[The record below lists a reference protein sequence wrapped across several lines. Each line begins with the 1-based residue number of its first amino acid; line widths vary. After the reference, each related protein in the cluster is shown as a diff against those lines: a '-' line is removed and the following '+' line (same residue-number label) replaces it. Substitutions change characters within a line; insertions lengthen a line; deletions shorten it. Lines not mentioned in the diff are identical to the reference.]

1 MALAISASAQ
11 TDPPSSG
18 DWVVEDNTLWDKDL
32 VLTGNL
38 TVNSSGLL
46 RLDNMTLT
54 MSGPV
59 DGGLTIWVES
69 GSALELINV
78 NVLSSSGDV
87 HYWFICEGRVR
98 IDRSDVRDAASNA
111 ARWSSWDSIRG
122 GVQIYDGSSVL
133 VNSKFHDNQ
142 RINVYVSG
150 CSPTIDRCEFY
161 NSEYVE
167 SYTAYS
173 YHYEISTYA
182 NQYYT
187 DATGLYL
194 ESADPNITRCTFR
207 DNGLRS
213 SALPYY
219 STSYSRNLVLTYG
232 RGILAHDSSPNI
244 TSCEFRTNGD
254 QPNDRSVEGVQQQF
268 REYDY
273 LFYIGPAQGG
283 LVCVGTAHPVVVGS
297 QFLTNDLFGI
307 YGIEGGYPNLVESSR
322 IEGNRYI
329 RGSSVYSPSAGIQVD
344 AGSGT
349 MTVANTT
356 AGGNYVL
363 ANIYTDSVSVR
374 LINFTNTNNV
384 VNNAYNIYVG
394 GSSNYFEDCHLSG
407 SPGLQV
413 NVYISYNRNG
423 QAIKARFESC
433 ELNGGDYG
441 IYVGNWNGATITLA
455 NSSIANTGQYTFYL
469 QSTTVD
475 CINST
480 LAPLRIQSYSWGRG
494 STVRIMFYLEIRVQ
508 WQNDQAIPGAFVQV
522 YNSSGDF
529 VFGGIADKNGTIGP
543 FLLASRTIMVSS
555 GSEIDISNSPLK
567 MNAYSAGLRSK
578 DVETLFSR
586 NLIGKNAVLIEIKD
600 DKAPTIYVFT
610 PQDGHSQ
617 NGTALEVRGMS
628 TDVGAGIKATYVSID
643 SKDGPWGEPIAGAE
657 QTWSKV
663 LVMTEGVHVIWIKSI
678 DQADN
683 AAIKNITGVNID
695 LTPPALEVTDPVKAT
710 WYTSR
715 SNYTIR
721 GRVNGQVT
729 LYVNRQL
736 VEVATDGT
744 WESRQEIHSGTNE
757 FMITANDH
765 VGNTWVVHKT
775 IISDNTIPKLI
786 LTSPEEGMWTNS
798 SQIEVKGITELG
810 ATIRVNGDPQPTFD
824 GRFATNIYLTEGLNR
839 IIVEAVD
846 RANNVERVERIV
858 RLDSIPPLLRLES
871 PRSDMLVSERYLP
884 VSGTIDDPSVSDVII
899 NGLLVPV
906 VDQRFYKEFRLD
918 EGDNPIFIE
927 VWDHASNYVSR
938 SYNVVLDTTPPALV
952 LLEPEMDLA
961 TRDPTVRIR
970 GTVDANV
977 NLLLWGEPQHDD
989 FDLINLVR
997 LSNTFR
1003 YDQYPLVRGVN
1014 TIHLYAEDE
1023 VGNVARMTLHVTY
1036 DLEPPTIILSPVAPR
1051 TSNEVI
1057 TISGLLMGGSDLR
1070 INNVPGVLGP
1080 NGEFTESVHLEGGK
1094 NEIKVVALDSAGNRA
1109 ESIVN
1114 VTRKAVEEPA
1124 EGILGAPVAFSL
1136 VLVIVMLA
1144 IGMAIVYPGV
1154 SGGSIEP
1161 EGMVGEPII
1170 VDEHGEVVS
1179 GKEPDPA
1186 RAPPQRPP
1194 RRRRPP
1200 EQKDGRRPPPPE
1212 HRRPPPERRGPPP
1225 EGHEHRRPPPPPPPE
1240 APEQPP
1246 KKEGVPPKPP
1256 WR

>member
-1 MALAISASAQ
+1 MAVAAASSAQ
-11 TDPPSSG
+11 TDPPASG
-18 DWVVEDNTLWDKDL
+18 DWVVEDNSFWDKDL
-32 VLTGNL
+32 VLAGNL

-54 MSGPV
+54 MDGPF
-59 DGGLTIWVES
+59 DGGLTIYVEA
-69 GSALELINV
+69 GSALELVNV
-78 NVLSSSGDV
+78 NVRSSNGDV
-87 HYWFICEGRVR
+87 HYWFICEGRVL
-98 IDRSDVRDAASNA
+98 IDRSDVRDVASNA
-111 ARWSSWDSIRG
+111 ARWNSWDSIHG
-122 GVQIYDGSSVL
+122 GVEIYDGTSVL

-161 NSEYVE
+161 NAEYVS
-167 SYTAYS
+167 SYNTYS
-173 YHYEISTYA
+173 YHYEIGTYA
-182 NQYYT
+182 YQTYT

-213 SALPYY
+213 TALPYY
-219 STSYSRNLVLTYG
+219 STSYTYNLVLTYG

-244 TSCEFRTNGD
+244 TSCEFRQNGD
-254 QPNDRSVEGVQQQF
+254 QPADRSVAGVQQLF

-273 LFYIGPAQGG
+273 QFYVGPAQGG
-283 LVCVGTAHPVVVGS
+283 LVCVGTAHPVVASS

-307 YGIEGGYPNLVESSR
+307 YGIEGGYPSLVESCR

-329 RGSSVYSPSAGIQVD
+329 RGSSVYSPSAGIQID
-344 AGSGT
+344 DGSGT

-363 ANIYTDSVSVR
+363 ANIYTDAVSVR
-374 LINFTNTNNV
+374 LINFTNSNNV

-394 GSSNYFEDCHLSG
+394 GPNNYFEDCTLDG
-407 SPGLQV
+407 RPGLQV

-423 QAIKARFESC
+423 QPIKARFESC
-433 ELNGGDYG
+433 KLTGAAYG
-441 IYVGNWNGATITLA
+441 IYVGNWNGAAITMA
-455 NSSIANTGQYTFYL
+455 NSSIANTDQYTFYL

-475 CINST
+475 CINCT
-480 LAPLRIQSYSWGRG
+480 IAPLRIQSYSWGRG
-494 STVRIMFYLEIRVQ
+494 STVRIMYFLEIRVK
-508 WQNDQAIPGAFVQV
+508 WQNGEAIPGAFVQV
-522 YNSSGDF
+522 YNSTGDF

-543 FLLASRTIMVSS
+543 FVLASRTIMVTS
-555 GSEIDISNSPLK
+555 GSELEITNTPLK
-567 MNAYSAGLRSK
+567 MNAYSAGIRSK
-578 DVETLFSR
+578 DVETTFNT
-586 NLIGKNAVLIEIKD
+586 NLVGARAVPITIWD
-600 DKAPTIYVFT
+600 DRAPTIYVFT
-610 PQDGHSQ
+610 PVDGHSQ
-617 NGTALEVRGMS
+617 NGTSLEVRGMS
-628 TDVGAGIKATYVSID
+628 TDVGAGIKATFVSID
-643 SKDGPWGEPIAGAE
+643 EEDDWTPIGGEE
-657 QTWSKV
+657 QTWSHI
-663 LVMTEGVHVIWIKSI
+663 LEIGEGVHTIHIRSV

-683 AAIKNITGVNID
+683 EATMDIKNVVID

-710 WYTSR
+710 WYTSK

-721 GRVNGQVT
+721 GRVNGQVS

-736 VEVATDGT
+736 VEVSTDGT
-744 WESRQEIHSGTNE
+744 WESRQDIHSGTNE
-757 FMITANDH
+757 FTITATDH
-765 VGNTWVVHKT
+765 VGNSWVVHKT

-786 LTSPEEGMWTNS
+786 LTSPEEGLWTNS

-810 ATIRVNGDPQPTFD
+810 AIIRVNGDPQPTFD
-824 GRFATNIYLTEGLNR
+824 GRFASNIYLTEGFNR
-839 IIVEAVD
+839 IIVEALD
-846 RANNVERVERIV
+846 RANNVVRVERTV

-884 VSGTIDDPSVSDVII
+884 VSGTIDDPSVTNVIV

-906 VDQRFYKEFRLD
+906 ADQRFYKEFRLD
-918 EGDNPIFIE
+918 EGDNPILIE
-927 VWDHASNYVSR
+927 VWDGARNYVSR

-952 LLEPEMDLA
+952 LLEPEMDLS
-961 TRDPTVRIR
+961 TSEPTVRIR

-977 NLLLWGEPQHDD
+977 GLLLWGEPQHEE

-1023 VGNVARMTLHVTY
+1023 VGNVAERTFQVTY
-1036 DLEPPTIILSPVAPR
+1036 DLEPPTIILSPVPPR

-1057 TISGLLMGGSDLR
+1057 TISGILMGGSELR

-1094 NEIKVVALDSAGNRA
+1094 NEVKVVAEDRAGNRA

-1114 VTRKAVEEPA
+1114 VTRRPVVAPE

-1136 VLVIVMLA
+1136 VLVIAMLA
-1144 IGMAIVYPGV
+1144 IGLAIIYPGV

-1170 VDEHGEVVS
+1170 VDEHGKEV
-1179 GKEPDPA
+1179 GDRRAGPA

-1200 EQKDGRRPPPPE
+1200 EGERKGPRPQE
-1212 HRRPPPERRGPPP
+1212 HRRPPPPGR
-1225 EGHEHRRPPPPPPPE
+1225 EHRRPPPPPPPTPE
-1240 APEQPP
+1240 APPEAP
-1246 KKEGVPPKPP
+1246 KKQGVPPKPP
-1256 WR
+1256 WRD

>member
-1 MALAISASAQ
+1 MAVLATTSSAQ
-11 TDPPSSG
+11 TDPPASG
-18 DWVVEDNTLWDKDL
+18 DWVVEDNSFWDEDL
-32 VLTGNL
+32 VLAGNL

-54 MSGPV
+54 MSSPL
-59 DGGLTIWVES
+59 DGGLTIYVEA
-69 GSALELINV
+69 GSALELVNV
-78 NVLSSSGDV
+78 NVMSSSDDV
-87 HYWFICEGRVR
+87 HYWFICEGRVLF
-98 IDRSDVRDAASNA
+98 DRSDVRDVASNA
-111 ARWSSWDSIRG
+111 ARWNSWDSIRG
-122 GVQIYDGSSVL
+122 GVQVYDGSSVL
-133 VNSKFHDNQ
+133 VRSTFHDNQ

-161 NSEYVE
+161 NSEYVN
-167 SYTAYS
+167 SYTSYS
-173 YHYEISTYA
+173 YHYEINTYA
-182 NQYYT
+182 YQYYT

-213 SALPYY
+213 TALPFY

-232 RGILAHDSSPNI
+232 RGILAHDSNPNI
-244 TSCEFRTNGD
+244 TTCEFRMNGD
-254 QPNDRSVEGVQQQF
+254 QPADRTVSGVQQQF

-283 LVCVGTAHPVVVGS
+283 LVCVGTAHPVVTSS

-307 YGIEGGYPNLVESSR
+307 YGIEGGYPNLVEGCR

-356 AGGNYVL
+356 SGGNYVL

-394 GSSNYFEDCHLSG
+394 GNSNYFEDCTLSG

-423 QAIKARFESC
+423 QPIKARFESC
-433 ELNGGDYG
+433 KLNGGAYG
-441 IYVGNWNGATITLA
+441 IYVGNWNGATITMA
-455 NSSIANTGQYTFYL
+455 NSSISNTDQYTFYL

-475 CINST
+475 CINTT
-480 LAPLRIQSYSWGRG
+480 LAPLRIQSYTWGRG
-494 STVRIMFYLEIRVQ
+494 STVRIMYFLEIKVK
-508 WQNDQAIPGAFVQV
+508 WQNGQTIPGAFVQV

-543 FLLASRTIMVSS
+543 FVLASRTIMVSS
-555 GSEIDISNSPLK
+555 GSELDILNTPLK
-567 MNAYSAGLRSK
+567 MNAYSAGLKSK
-578 DVETLFSR
+578 DKEQEFR
-586 NLIGKNAVLIEIKD
+586 ENLVGRKAVTIEIKD
-600 DKAPTIYVFT
+600 SVAPTIYVFT
-610 PQDGHSQ
+610 PVDGHSQ
-617 NGTALEVRGMS
+617 NGTSLEVRGMS
-628 TDVGAGIKATYVSID
+628 TDVGAGIKATFVKVD
-643 SKDGPWGEPIAGAE
+643 DADVWTPMGGEE
-657 QTWSKV
+657 QTWSTE
-663 LVMTEGVHVIWIKSI
+663 LDMTEGVHTIHVRSV

-683 AAIKNITGVNID
+683 EAIFDIFDVTID

-710 WYTSR
+710 WYTSKI
-715 SNYTIR
+715 SYSIR

-736 VEVATDGT
+736 VEVSPDGT
-744 WESRQEIHSGTNE
+744 WESRQDIHSGTNE
-757 FMITANDH
+757 FMIVATDH
-765 VGNTWVVHKT
+765 VGNVWTVRKT

-824 GRFATNIYLTEGLNR
+824 GRFATNVYLTEGLNR

-846 RANNVERVERIV
+846 RANNVERVERTV
-858 RLDSIPPLLRLES
+858 RLDSIPPLLRLEN
-871 PRSDMLVSERYLP
+871 PRSDMLVSDRYLP
-884 VSGTIDDPSVSDVII
+884 VIGTIDDPSVTDVIV

-918 EGDNPIFIE
+918 EGENPIFIE
-927 VWDHASNYVSR
+927 VWDRARNYVSR
-938 SYNVVLDTTPPALV
+938 SYDVVLDTTPPALV
-952 LLEPEMDLA
+952 LLEPEMVLS
-961 TRDPTVRIR
+961 TSEPTVRIR

-977 NLLLWGEPQHDD
+977 GLLLWGEPQHES

-1014 TIHLYAEDE
+1014 AIHLYAEDE
-1023 VGNVARMTLHVTY
+1023 VGNVARMTFHVTY
-1036 DLEPPTIILSPVAPR
+1036 DLEPPTIILSPVPPK

-1057 TISGLLMGGSDLR
+1057 TLSGLLMGGSDLR
-1070 INNVPGVLGP
+1070 INGVPGVLGP

-1094 NEIKVVALDSAGNRA
+1094 NEIRVVAEDSAGNRA

-1114 VTRKAVEEPA
+1114 VTRKPLVAPE

-1144 IGMAIVYPGV
+1144 IGLAIIYPGV

-1170 VDEHGEVVS
+1170 LDDRGEVIS
-1179 GKEPDPA
+1179 GRGQGPA

-1200 EQKDGRRPPPPE
+1200 EHPDGRRPPPE
-1212 HRRPPPERRGPPP
+1212 HRRPPRERRGPPP
-1225 EGHEHRRPPPPPPPE
+1225 EDNEHRRPPPPPPPE
-1240 APEQPP
+1240 APSQPP
-1246 KKEGVPPKPP
+1246 KGEGVPPKPP
-1256 WR
+1256 WRD